1 MRNMAFPLTL
11 LLGIVLVVV
20 GLLLS
25 APLGATDG
33 PAISNPKMDFAP
45 TLFVLGVVITFVSA
59 VVYELTGD

>member
-1 MRNMAFPLTL
+1 MRSMAFPLTL
-11 LLGIVLVVV
+11 LLGIALVVV

-33 PAISNPKMDFAP
+33 PSISNPKMDFAP

-59 VVYELTGD
+59 IVYELAGD